1 MKMKVM
7 DQEYKFYLVLQ
18 KFKTINNFERASN
31 LCNENIMVIKT
42 EYTKKFF
49 INVIC
54 PWKL

>member
-7 DQEYKFYLVLQ
+7 AQEYKFYLVLQ